1 MFSTYKK
8 NIIINV
14 FSWIKDMD
22 DNLRIRHEED
32 IDWSFLARKDM
43 FRYIV
48 SHLNDTGVLTK
59 QGKRW
64 TQRRW
69 RDFCLSLRHDKEE
82 VISVLAEVGIY
93 VGGDDDDMKLG
104 YEKIDYVDIQ
114 RWKTESDWV
123 AKRIGALTKGDEC
136 MDERYVEA
144 LVVEDRR
151 WKAERHNSG
160 KSVSKTWSESLGQNT
175 QKR

>member
-1 MFSTYKK
+1 MLSTYKK

-14 FSWIKDMD
+14 FSWVRDMD
-22 DNLRIRHEED
+22 DNLRIQTEED
-32 IDWSFLARKDM
+32 VDWSFMARKDM
-43 FRYIV
+43 FACIV
-48 SHLNDTGVLTK
+48 SYLNDTGVLTK

-69 RDFCLSLRHDKEE
+69 RDFCLSLRNDKDD
-82 VISVLAEVGIY
+82 VISVLADVGIY
-93 VGGDDDDMKLG
+93 VGGGEDDMELG
-104 YEKIDYVDIQ
+104 YKEIDYVDLR

-123 AKRIGALTKGDEC
+123 AKRTGALTKGDER

-151 WKAERHNSG
+151 WKAERQRYG
-160 KSVSKTWSESLGQNT
+160 EGVSKTWSHSLGQNT
-175 QKR
+175 RQT